1 MTQATQRFM
10 LPAGLSF
17 PASVQE
23 ITEQFDR
30 RLRQGKLSNY
40 RPIPTGFP
48 DLDTVLGGGLHAEDL
63 ILVGGG
69 QGTGKTTWILQAARN
84 IARDGVLAIVVCF
97 EHSELYLFQR
107 LLALES
113 YDPAGGKEA
122 GITRDVLRDRILEM
136 AEAGQGHTRLDEV
149 LQSIPGAGSVLG
161 RMGAYWE
168 HLRLV
173 RGSSRRT
180 SVEVIET
187 YLKKARAEGCEQVVV
202 LVDYL
207 QKVHYQPP
215 VGAPWPDPLQ
225 RIGIV
230 MEGLKDV
237 ALDHGVP
244 VVAVAAADDEGLRHG
259 HISLADL
266 WGPSLVQ
273 YECDVGIIL
282 NPGKRVDDRRGIK
295 NVHFSVEKNRSGP
308 DGVAITYPLHGRYF
322 HFDAQGTDRTA
333 NGRRLDRQGQSV
345 QSGVG

>member
-1 MTQATQRFM
+1 MKHPPQRFI

-23 ITEQFDR
+23 ITERFDR
-30 RLRQGKLSNY
+30 RLRQGKFSNY

-48 DLDTVLGGGLHAEDL
+48 RLDEVLGGGLHAEDL
-63 ILVGGG
+63 ILVGGA
-69 QGTGKTTWILQAARN
+69 QGTGKTTWVLQAARN
-84 IARDGVLAIVVCF
+84 IARGGVLAMVVCF
-97 EHSELYLFQR
+97 EHSELYLFHR

-113 YDPAGGKEA
+113 YDPADENA
-122 GITRDVLRDRILEM
+122 PGITRDVMRDRILELTD
-136 AEAGQGHTRLDEV
+136 AGQGHTRLDEV
-149 LQSIPGAGSVLG
+149 LQSIPGTGSVLG
-161 RMGAYWE
+161 RMGVYWE

-180 SVEVIET
+180 SVDVIET
-187 YLKKARAEGCEQVVV
+187 YVKKARAEGHEQVVV
-202 LVDYL
+202 FVDYL
-207 QKVHYQPP
+207 QKAHYQPP
-215 VGAPWPDPLQ
+215 IGAPWPDSLQ

-259 HISLADL
+259 QISLADL

-282 NPGKRVDDRRGIK
+282 NPGKRVDDGRGIK
-295 NVHFSVEKNRSGP
+295 DVVFTVEKNRSGP
-308 DGVAITYPLHGRYF
+308 DGATITYPLHGRYF
-322 HFDAQGTDRTA
+322 CFDAQGRDREI
-333 NGRRLDRQGQSV
+333 NGRHPDRLGCFPGS
-345 QSGVG
+345 

>member
-1 MTQATQRFM
+1 MKHASPRLI

-30 RLRQGKLSNY
+30 RLRQGDLASY

-48 DLDTVLGGGLHAEDL
+48 RLDQALGGGLHSEDL
-63 ILVGGG
+63 VLVGGA
-69 QGTGKTTWILQAARN
+69 QGTGKTTWVLQVARN
-84 IARDGVLAIVVCF
+84 VARGGVMAMVVCF
-97 EHSELYLFQR
+97 EHSELYLYHR

-113 YDPAGGKEA
+113 HDPAGENA
-122 GITRDVLRDRILEM
+122 PGITRDVMRDRILEM
-136 AEAGQGHTRLDEV
+136 ANAGQSHTRLDQV

-173 RGSSRRT
+173 RGSARRT
-180 SVEVIET
+180 SVDVIET
-187 YLKKARAEGCEQVVV
+187 YLRKARVEGYQQVVV
-202 LVDYL
+202 FVDYL

-215 VGAPWPDPLQ
+215 VGAPWPDTLQ

-230 MEGLKDV
+230 MERLKDV

-244 VVAVAAADDEGLRHG
+244 VVAVAAADDEGLRQG
-259 HISLADL
+259 KIALSDL

-282 NPGKRVDDRRGIK
+282 NPGKGVDDSRGIK
-295 NVHFSVEKNRSGP
+295 DVVFSVEKNRSGP
-308 DGVAITYPLHGRYF
+308 DGVVITYPLHGRYF
-322 HFDAQGTDRTA
+322 HFDTQETDSAADNLGTVCTI
-333 NGRRLDRQGQSV
+333 
-345 QSGVG
+345 